1 MKKDLIQAVYEL
13 DEDLVLEMVQKK
25 IAIGENSLSIVNQ
38 IQQGISLISDAY
50 DSGEYFIADLIM
62 AGIIFE
68 SVIGILDF
76 SDPCDVSLPEKLQVK
91 VIAATVKGDIHDIG
105 KNLSK
110 TYFLSR
116 GVEIEDLGVD
126 IPPQEIV
133 KQVAQYNKVLL
144 FLSGLVSES
153 YDSMK
158 ETINLLETSGL
169 RDRVHVVICG
179 AVDKDV
185 CRFTRADNWVNDL
198 VSGYDIFKKI
208 LTGN

>member
-13 DEDLVLEMVQKK
+13 DEDLVLELVQEK

-91 VIAATVKGDIHDIG
+91 VISATVKGDIHDIG

>member
-13 DEDLVLEMVQKK
+13 DEDLVLELVQEK

-116 GVEIEDLGVD
+116 GVDIEDIGVD

>member
-13 DEDLVLEMVQKK
+13 DEDLVLELVQEK

-126 IPPQEIV
+126 IPPQEVV

>member
-13 DEDLVLEMVQKK
+13 DEDLVLELVQEK

-116 GVEIEDLGVD
+116 GVEIEDPGVD

>member
-13 DEDLVLEMVQKK
+13 DEDLVLELVQEK

-105 KNLSK
+105 KDLSK

>member
-13 DEDLVLEMVQKK
+13 DEDLVLELVQEK

-105 KNLSK
+105 KYLSK

-116 GVEIEDLGVD
+116 GG
-126 IPPQEIV
+126 
-133 KQVAQYNKVLL
+133 
-144 FLSGLVSES
+144 
-153 YDSMK
+153 
-158 ETINLLETSGL
+158 
-169 RDRVHVVICG
+169 RDRRSRRGHPAAGDCEAGRSV
-179 AVDKDV
+179 
-185 CRFTRADNWVNDL
+185 
-198 VSGYDIFKKI
+198 
-208 LTGN
+208 

>member
-13 DEDLVLEMVQKK
+13 NEDLVLELVQEK

>member
-13 DEDLVLEMVQKK
+13 DEDLVLELVQEK

-91 VIAATVKGDIHDIG
+91 VIAATVKVDINDNV
-105 KNLSK
+105 KKLSK
-110 TYFLSR
+110 TYFMSR

>member
-13 DEDLVLEMVQKK
+13 DEDLVLELVQEK

-116 GVEIEDLGVD
+116 GVGIEDLGVD

>member
-13 DEDLVLEMVQKK
+13 DEDLVLELVQEK

-62 AGIIFE
+62 AGINFE

>member
-1 MKKDLIQAVYEL
+1 M
-13 DEDLVLEMVQKK
+13 
-25 IAIGENSLSIVNQ
+25 
-38 IQQGISLISDAY
+38 
-50 DSGEYFIADLIM
+50 
-62 AGIIFE
+62 
-68 SVIGILDF
+68 
-76 SDPCDVSLPEKLQVK
+76 
-91 VIAATVKGDIHDIG
+91 
-105 KNLSK
+105 
-110 TYFLSR
+110 
-116 GVEIEDLGVD
+116 
-126 IPPQEIV
+126 

>member
-13 DEDLVLEMVQKK
+13 DEDLVLELVQEK

-158 ETINLLETSGL
+158 ETINLLETSGI

>member
-13 DEDLVLEMVQKK
+13 DEDLVLELVQEK

>member
-13 DEDLVLEMVQKK
+13 DEDLVLELVQEK

-68 SVIGILDF
+68 SVIDILDF

>member
-13 DEDLVLEMVQKK
+13 DEDLVLELVQEK

-133 KQVAQYNKVLL
+133 KQVAQDNKVLL

>member
-13 DEDLVLEMVQKK
+13 DEDLVLELVQEK

-144 FLSGLVSES
+144 FLSVLVSES

>member
-13 DEDLVLEMVQKK
+13 DEDLVLELVQEK

-179 AVDKDV
+179 AVDKGV